1 MTKFITILIAGMYS
15 IFIGIFLIGELTEK
29 KK

>member
-1 MTKFITILIAGMYS
+1 MSKFIAILIAGMYS
-15 IFIGIFLIGELTEK
+15 IFLGMFLIGELTEK